1 VEKEWRKES
10 NVAEELERLGGEDRG
25 EPTPLKRVISASVV
39 GNIIEQYD
47 FLLYGS
53 MAALVFGQLFFP
65 SFSPLAA
72 TLASFSTFA
81 VGFVARP
88 LGSIFCGHYGDK
100 IGRKSMLVLTLSIA
114 GASTFLM
121 GLLPSFET
129 IGIWAP
135 IILVILR
142 FAQGFS
148 FGGEYAGAVLMVAE
162 YAAPERRGFLSGFV
176 PAGSPVG
183 LLLATL
189 TVLLVSLLPGEQF
202 FAWGW
207 RLPFLFSIVLVIV
220 GLFIRLRI
228 LDTPAFRQV
237 RETHTEARMPIVD
250 VIRTNVDKVLMAAGI
265 SGGFTALLY
274 IVIVWFLSYGVGTLG
289 LPRETLLVA
298 TLIGSAVQAVTLLG
312 FSALSDRVG
321 RRPVIT
327 GGALASAALA
337 FPFFWLIET
346 GSPGLIWLAY
356 TLILVAGGAVYGP
369 LAVMLAELFG
379 TRLRYSG
386 ASIGYQ
392 LGATIGGGFSPLIAT
407 ALVAWAGGASWAVA
421 LFVLAVSIVA
431 AVCTYLLAET
441 VRSDM
446 LVDPSERGKLTAE
459 GGS

>member
-1 VEKEWRKES
+1 MAES
-10 NVAEELERLGGEDRG
+10 LEVLGGEDRG
-25 EPTPLKRVISASVV
+25 EPTPLKQVITASVV

-72 TLASFSTFA
+72 TLAAFSTFA

-88 LGSIFCGHYGDK
+88 LGSIVCGHYGDK

-121 GLLPSFET
+121 GLLPSYGT

-135 IILVILR
+135 ILLVTLR

-162 YAAPERRGFLSGFV
+162 YAPPERRGFFSGFV
-176 PAGSPVG
+176 PAGSPMG
-183 LLLATL
+183 LVLATV
-189 TVLLVSLLPGEQF
+189 TVLLVSLLPEDQF
-202 FAWGW
+202 LAWGW
-207 RLPFLFSIVLVIV
+207 RLPFLFSVVLVIV
-220 GLFIRLRI
+220 GLFIRLKI

-250 VIRTNVDKVLMAAGI
+250 VLRTNLDKVLMAAGI
-265 SGGFTALLY
+265 SLGFTALLY
-274 IVIVWFLSYGVGTLG
+274 VVIVWLLSYGTGTLG
-289 LPRETLLVA
+289 LSRETLLVG
-298 TLIGSAVQAVTLLG
+298 TLIGSAVQAVAILG
-312 FSALSDRVG
+312 WSALSDRVG

-327 GGALASAALA
+327 VGALLSAAFA
-337 FPFFWLIET
+337 YPFFWLLET
-346 GSPGLIWLAY
+346 GSPGLIWLAM
-356 TLILVAGGAVYGP
+356 TVILVAGGAVYGP
-369 LAVMLAELFG
+369 LAVMLAEMFG

-407 ALVAWAGGASWAVA
+407 TLVAWSGGASWAVA
-421 LFVLAVSIVA
+421 LYVLVVSIVA
-431 AVCTYLLAET
+431 AVCTYLLTET
-441 VRSDM
+441 VRND
-446 LVDPSERGKLTAE
+446 LLEDPSERGRLAAE
-459 GGS
+459 GGDTAAT

>member
-1 VEKEWRKES
+1 M
-10 NVAEELERLGGEDRG
+10 AEELERLGGEDRG
-25 EPTPLKRVISASVV
+25 EPTPIKRVITASVV

-53 MAALVFGQLFFP
+53 MAAL
-65 SFSPLAA
+65 
-72 TLASFSTFA
+72 ASFSTFA

-88 LGSIFCGHYGDK
+88 LGSIFAGHYGDR

-121 GLLPSFET
+121 GLLPSYGT

-135 IILVILR
+135 ILLVTLR

-162 YAAPERRGFLSGFV
+162 YAPPERRGFLSGFV

-183 LLLATL
+183 LMLATL
-189 TVLLVSLLPGEQF
+189 TVLLVSLLPEEQF
-202 FAWGW
+202 LAWGW

-220 GLFIRLRI
+220 GLFIRLKI

-250 VIRTNVDKVLMAAGI
+250 VIRTNLGRVLMAAGI
-265 SGGFTALLY
+265 SLGFTALLY
-274 IVIVWFLSYGVGTLG
+274 IVIVWILSYGVGTLG
-289 LPRETLLVA
+289 LPRETLLVG

-337 FPFFWLIET
+337 YPFFWLLET
-346 GSPGLIWLAY
+346 GSTGLVILAMSA
-356 TLILVAGGAVYGP
+356 ILVAGGAVYGP

-392 LGATIGGGFSPLIAT
+392 LAAVF
-407 ALVAWAGGASWAVA
+407 AGGLAPIIMVWLLDQTGTSLSVSAYMLAMAILTFVSVYLITETFEDEMAEDVA
-421 LFVLAVSIVA
+421 EEEGVVA
-431 AVCTYLLAET
+431 K
-441 VRSDM
+441 
-446 LVDPSERGKLTAE
+446 G
-459 GGS
+459 

>member
-1 VEKEWRKES
+1 MAESIEK
-10 NVAEELERLGGEDRG
+10 LGGEDKG
-25 EPTPLKRVISASVV
+25 EPTPLRQVITASVV

-72 TLASFSTFA
+72 TLAAFSTFA

-88 LGSIFCGHYGDK
+88 LGSIVCGHYGDK

-121 GLLPSFET
+121 GLLPGYGT

-135 IILVILR
+135 ILLVTLR

-162 YAAPERRGFLSGFV
+162 YAPPERRGFFSGFV
-176 PAGSPVG
+176 PAGSPTG
-183 LLLATL
+183 LLLATV
-189 TVLLVSLLPGEQF
+189 TVLLVSLLPEEQF
-202 FAWGW
+202 LAWGW
-207 RLPFLFSIVLVIV
+207 RLPFLFSVVLVIV
-220 GLFIRLRI
+220 GLFIRLKI

-250 VIRTNVDKVLMAAGI
+250 VLRTNLDKVLMAAGI
-265 SGGFTALLY
+265 SLGFTALLY
-274 IVIVWFLSYGVGTLG
+274 VVIVWLLSYGTGTLG
-289 LPRETLLVA
+289 LSRETLLVG
-298 TLIGSAVQAVTLLG
+298 TLIGSAVQAVAILG
-312 FSALSDRVG
+312 WSALSDRVG

-327 GGALASAALA
+327 VGALASAALA
-337 FPFFWLIET
+337 YPFFWLLET
-346 GSPGLIWLAY
+346 GSPGLVWLAM
-356 TLILVAGGAVYGP
+356 TVILVAGGAVYGP

-407 ALVAWAGGASWAVA
+407 TLVAWSGGASWAVA
-421 LFVLAVSIVA
+421 LYVLVVSIVA
-431 AVCTYLLAET
+431 AVCTYLLTET
-441 VRSDM
+441 VRND
-446 LVDPSERGKLTAE
+446 LLEDPSERSRLAAE
-459 GGS
+459 GGDTAAT